1 MVSKRAEIQFQPG
14 SITRQYSEEEA
25 VCLVTRWLEA
35 FGMNRQGVNSK
46 AFLWHIF
53 SAERYSCVSGSAALA
68 QYAMHVAPEYVIL
81 SNDRKF
87 AFAIDSRP
95 EKCSLLDYYVFP
107 SNLAWT
113 MAFTHE
119 DGWLGPYFALHNDFA
134 KLNEA
139 NLANLQ
145 KISEAKAAKLKG
157 WH

>member
-1 MVSKRAEIQFQPG
+1 
-14 SITRQYSEEEA
+14 
-25 VCLVTRWLEA
+25 
-35 FGMNRQGVNSK
+35 
-46 AFLWHIF
+46 
-53 SAERYSCVSGSAALA
+53 
-68 QYAMHVAPEYVIL
+68 
-81 SNDRKF
+81 
-87 AFAIDSRP
+87 
-95 EKCSLLDYYVFP
+95 
-107 SNLAWT
+107 